1 LEQINSA
8 PAGCQDK
15 YRVGIKARMEPIY
28 IYALSCFLL
37 GAFGYVIYQF
47 WLRPIL
53 KYRRLKKNAST
64 AIASYLDTINGS
76 DKEMADNGDAIENK
90 IKTIRGLSVDLGTCF
105 REDLPQWYQL
115 LLKRREE
122 SPVDAS
128 QHMMVLS
135 NTREYSHARNR
146 AVRISQLLYP

>member
-1 LEQINSA
+1 
-8 PAGCQDK
+8 
-15 YRVGIKARMEPIY
+15 MEPIY

-47 WLRPIL
+47 WMRPLL

-76 DKEMADNGDAIENK
+76 SEEMPDNDATKNK
-90 IKTIRGLSVDLGTCF
+90 IKIIRKLSDELDTCF
-105 REDLPQWYQL
+105 HEDLPQWYRL

-122 SPVDAS
+122 SPVDAAK
-128 QHMMVLS
+128 HMMVLS
-135 NTREYSHARNR
+135 STRNYSHARNR
-146 AVRISQLLYP
+146 AVRISQLLFP